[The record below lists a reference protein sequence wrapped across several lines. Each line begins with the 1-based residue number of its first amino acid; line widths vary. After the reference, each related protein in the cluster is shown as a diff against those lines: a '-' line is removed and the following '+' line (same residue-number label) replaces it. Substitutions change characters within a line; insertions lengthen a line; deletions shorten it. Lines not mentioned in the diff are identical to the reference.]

1 MNPITKI
8 LKTSLTSFA
17 RRQRKQ
23 KSAKELNKLDLEI
36 KQIKRQIQ
44 VLDVLANSLNYC
56 CHLPADHPQHI
67 SWKNADPAINILFN
81 YALMLDKQSQQ
92 AENKVSQLKERTKN
106 EY

>member
-56 CHLPADHPQHI
+56 CHLPANHPHYI
-67 SWKNADPAINILFN
+67 DWERAEPAINILFN
-81 YALMLDKQSQQ
+81 YTLMLDRQSRQVESKIKQLPESV
-92 AENKVSQLKERTKN
+92 KK
-106 EY
+106 